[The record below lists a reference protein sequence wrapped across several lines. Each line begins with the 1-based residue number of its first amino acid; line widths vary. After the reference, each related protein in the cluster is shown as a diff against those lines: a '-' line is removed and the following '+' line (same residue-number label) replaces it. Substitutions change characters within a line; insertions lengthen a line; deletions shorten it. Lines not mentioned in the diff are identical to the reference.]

1 MTTASDLDDG
11 PAAPAPGSIA
21 ASAQVPEPT
30 AEREPDPPWTRP
42 ALAGL
47 LVLTAVGYLWDLGR
61 NGWGNTFYAAAVQ
74 AGTKSWKAFFFGSFD
89 WSNYITVDK
98 PPASLW
104 IMELSGRVFG
114 FNAWSMLAPQAL
126 LGVASVWLLFAAIRR
141 VWGAPAGLLAGALL
155 ALTPAAAL
163 MFRFN
168 NPDAALTFLLV
179 ATAYALTRAVESG
192 STRWLLGTGA
202 LLGTAFLAKELQA
215 LLVLPALAAAYLV
228 AAPVGLGRRILQLL
242 AAGGALVV
250 SGLWWPVLV
259 DAIPAA
265 SRPYI
270 GGSTGNSVIQLALG
284 YNGLGRITGQE
295 GGPGGGAARVAPT
308 GGAGFAGAPGIGAPG
323 GGGPGSGGFGGGGF
337 GGTAGIGRM
346 ANEQFGGF
354 IAWWLPAALIGLVAA
369 VWLIRRSA
377 AVRDSLAPHG
387 SAVLGGRAAPG
398 GRSAPTGRTDPRW
411 ASLILW
417 GGWTLVTAGIFS
429 FASGIVHTYYTIA
442 LAPGVAALSAMTLPG
457 LWRRRS
463 EPVARLLLAGIG
475 AATTVTAFLLLGR
488 ADGWLPWLRWSVL
501 VVGLIAA
508 AGLAVAGGPAP
519 LRGRRTAA
527 GIAAAALAA
536 GVAGPLAWSLATIGS
551 THTGSIPTAGPASAQ
566 AAGFGAGRFG
576 AAGRARDRLE
586 AGQLPG
592 GQLPGGQ
599 AAQGQLPGGQLP
611 GGPGSGPGGAETADT
626 AVAAL
631 LRSGA
636 AGYTWVAAAPSSMTA
651 GPLQLASDA
660 PVMSIGG
667 FGGNDQAITLD
678 TFKAYVAAKKIHYY
692 VAGGQGGFGGRG
704 GGPEGG
710 SSSISAWVEAGF
722 AATTVGGSTVYD
734 LTRPV
739 S

>member
-11 PAAPAPGSIA
+11 PAERDSGAVPVRAEERAEERAGDPAEEGPRAVEAVPAP
-21 ASAQVPEPT
+21 
-30 AEREPDPPWTRP
+30 DPAWTRP

-89 WSNYITVDK
+89 SSNYITVDK
-98 PPASLW
+98 PPVSLW

-114 FNAWSMLAPQAL
+114 FNAWSMLVPEAL
-126 LGVASVWLLFAAIRR
+126 LGVASVWLLFAAVRR

-179 ATAYALTRAVESG
+179 ATAYTLTRAVERG
-192 STRWLLGTGA
+192 STRWLLGTA
-202 LLGTAFLAKELQA
+202 VLLGSAFLAKELQA

-270 GGSTGNSVIQLALG
+270 GGSTSNSVIQLALG
-284 YNGLGRITGQE
+284 YNGLGRITGQD
-295 GGPGGGAARVAPT
+295 GGPGGGSRVAPA
-308 GGAGFAGAPGIGAPG
+308 GGAGFTGAPGVGAPG
-323 GGGPGSGGFGGGGF
+323 VGAPGFGAAGPAPGGVGPVGGGPGGGGGF

-354 IAWWLPAALIGLVAA
+354 IAWWLPAALIGLLAA
-369 VWLIRRSA
+369 AWLIRRSA
-377 AVRDSLAPHG
+377 AP
-387 SAVLGGRAAPG
+387 GR
-398 GRSAPTGRTDPRW
+398 GRTDPRW

-463 EPVARLLLAGIG
+463 EPVARLLLAGIS

-488 ADGWLPWLRWSVL
+488 AAGWLPWLRWSVL
-501 VVGLIAA
+501 VLGLVAA
-508 AGLAVAGGPAP
+508 AGLALAGNRVP
-519 LRGRRTAA
+519 LGGRRTAA

-566 AAGFGAGRFG
+566 AAGFGAG
-576 AAGRARDRLE
+576 GRAR
-586 AGQLPG
+586 GQFPG
-592 GQLPGGQ
+592 DGQ
-599 AAQGQLPGGQLP
+599 
-611 GGPGSGPGGAETADT
+611 GPGSGPGSAETADT
-626 AVAAL
+626 ALTAL
-631 LRSGA
+631 LRSGT
-636 AGYTWVAAAPSSMTA
+636 AGYTWVAASSSSMTA

-692 VAGGQGGFGGRG
+692 VTGGQGGFGGRG

-710 SSSISAWVEAGF
+710 SSAISAWVQAGF
-722 AATTVGGSTVYD
+722 TATTVGGSTVYD
-734 LTRPV
+734 LTEPV